1 MKKLIFITIFL
12 LSLVGCSTSNT
23 ENFSK
28 DEYYEGKIPS
38 VHVATKND
46 IPVNYATVN
55 VQGQLYT
62 SSLEGLHIG
71 EMENEQELVGKTVI
85 LKKNVNYFEAVK
97 LKKS

>member
-1 MKKLIFITIFL
+1 MKKIIVLSMFL
-12 LSLVGCSTSNT
+12 LSLMGCSASNT

-28 DEYYEGKIPS
+28 DKYYEGKILS

-46 IPVNYATVN
+46 NPVNYATVN

-71 EMENEQELVGKTVI
+71 EIENEQELIGKTVI
-85 LKKNVNYFEAVK
+85 LKKLVYYFEAVE